1 MLDVIHEKLQ
11 RCYPQHRAIKPNY
24 DSVQLTS
31 TICLCLIKRQAEQ
44 ITAELQNLWTWF
56 GSKSRQLKQQYV
68 DCFKA

>member
-31 TICLCLIKRQAEQ
+31 IICLCLFKRQAEQ
-44 ITAELQNLWTWF
+44 IRAELQM
-56 GSKSRQLKQQYV
+56 
-68 DCFKA
+68 